1 MARILINKMKFNIWI
16 VLSCFLSKSVAVINT
31 DFFSKTSFLVG
42 LEFSKSVLFSQRND
56 KNENYRVDRFKAE
69 AAKLRKEALEI
80 EIALRE
86 EARAKGV
93 PEEMINK
100 LIPITTQRPLPASKL
115 LPKLKENYTELTVNT
130 IRSKLGYLNT
140 GDAIRM
146 TSELER
152 IKSNEII
159 SKWNSINVEDSRFM
173 VSIYQLKAKTNIV
186 PASLKLDDVGFAYQN
201 VLGVAVIIG
210 TICGLSATA
219 VGGELG
225 FLLGYSSALFPVI
238 LVGIGSIAPG
248 LIGEALYRFKLVTNE
263 EARKRDIRKNAGK
276 FLAGYICG
284 LPVAKFSQGNP
295 SNTAEFFQLRPSD
308 ITGVSGVSEVEKKS
322 FKQIDIARISIVCLA
337 GSVAECIDFGVAS
350 GSNPGDVNLLNE
362 LINSVEP
369 SITSDQIQ
377 NHIRWSALT
386 AWEILDQY
394 KEEYQRLVI
403 AFEKGLPME
412 ECIAVIEGEGEL

>member
-1 MARILINKMKFNIWI
+1 MKFNICI
-16 VLSCFLSKSVAVINT
+16 VLSFLSTSVALINRQ
-31 DFFSKTSFLVG
+31 FFSKTQILPTC
-42 LEFSKSVLFSQRND
+42 EFSKSVLFAQH
-56 KNENYRVDRFKAE
+56 NENNRVDRFKEE
-69 AAKLRKEALEI
+69 AAKLRQEASEI

-100 LIPITTQRPLPASKL
+100 LIPITTQRPQSASKPL
-115 LPKLKENYTELTVNT
+115 SKSKEKNTELTANT

-152 IKSNEII
+152 IKSNDII
-159 SKWNSINVEDSRFM
+159 SKWNSKNVEDSRFM

-201 VLGVAVIIG
+201 VLGVAVAIG
-210 TICGLSATA
+210 TVCGLSANA

-248 LIGEALYRFKLVTNE
+248 LIGEALYRCKLVTNE

-284 LPVAKFSQGNP
+284 LPVAKFSQGKP

-308 ITGVSGVSEVEKKS
+308 VSDVSDVTGVSAVEKKS
-322 FKQIDIARISIVCLA
+322 IKQIDIARISIVCLA
-337 GSVAECIDFGVAS
+337 GSVAECVDFGVAS
-350 GSNPGDVNLLNE
+350 GSNPADVNLLNE
-362 LINSVEP
+362 LINSVKP
-369 SITSDQIQ
+369 TFSSDQVQ
-377 NHIRWSALT
+377 NHIRWSAVT
-386 AWEILDQY
+386 AWEILDEY
-394 KEEYQRLVI
+394 KEEYQRLVV

-412 ECIAVIEGEGEL
+412 ECIAVIEGEGEV

>member
-1 MARILINKMKFNIWI
+1 MKFIKI
-16 VLSCFLSKSVAVINT
+16 FFLSILSTSIAIQNIEFFCINY
-31 DFFSKTSFLVG
+31 K
-42 LEFSKSVLFSQRND
+42 FSKSLLFTQHRDND
-56 KNENYRVDRFKAE
+56 YFLMNNNENKNIDYTSKSAYRFKNE
-69 AAKLRKEALEI
+69 AAKLRQEAAEM
-80 EIALRE
+80 EVALRE

-100 LIPITTQRPLPASKL
+100 LIPIRGQTSSN
-115 LPKLKENYTELTVNT
+115 LKEKGTSLTSKE

-152 IKSNEII
+152 IKSNNVI
-159 SKWNSINVEDSRFM
+159 SKWNSQNLKDSNF
-173 VSIYQLKAKTNIV
+173 VVNNYQLKYKTNIEPV
-186 PASLKLDDVGFAYQN
+186 NLKLDDVGFAYQN
-201 VLGVAVIIG
+201 VLVAAIGIG
-210 TICGLSATA
+210 TVCGLSATV
-219 VGGELG
+219 VGGQTG
-225 FLLGYSSALFPVI
+225 FLLGYASALFPVI

-263 EARKRDIRKNAGK
+263 EARKRHVRINAGK

-284 LPVAKFSQGNP
+284 LPVARFNQGKP
-295 SNTAEFFQLRPSD
+295 SNTAEFFQLRP
-308 ITGVSGVSEVEKKS
+308 TGISEVEDKQMFSKS
-322 FKQIDIARISIVCLA
+322 RFKQIDIARSSIVCLA
-337 GSVAECIDFGVAS
+337 GSVAECLEFGVAS

-369 SITSDQIQ
+369 AITPERVQ

-386 AWEILDQY
+386 AWEILYQY
-394 KEEYQRLVI
+394 KEEYQRLVV

>member
-1 MARILINKMKFNIWI
+1 MKFNIWI
-16 VLSCFLSKSVAVINT
+16 ILSFLSTSVAFINT
-31 DFFSKTSFLVG
+31 QFFSKTQILTIR
-42 LEFSKSVLFSQRND
+42 ECSKNVLFSQHND
-56 KNENYRVDRFKAE
+56 KNENNRVDRFKDE
-69 AAKLRKEALEI
+69 AAKLRQEATEI

-100 LIPITTQRPLPASKL
+100 LIPITTQRPQSASKTYS
-115 LPKLKENYTELTVNT
+115 KTKEKQTELTANT

-140 GDAIRM
+140 SDAIRM

-159 SKWNSINVEDSRFM
+159 SKWNSRNFEDSRFM

-186 PASLKLDDVGFAYQN
+186 PTSLKLDNVGFAYQN
-201 VLGVAVIIG
+201 VLGVALAIG
-210 TICGLSATA
+210 TICGLSASA

-225 FLLGYSSALFPVI
+225 FLLGYASALFPVI

-263 EARKRDIRKNAGK
+263 EARKRHVRKNAGK

-284 LPVAKFSQGNP
+284 LPVAKFSQDNP

-308 ITGVSGVSEVEKKS
+308 VSGTGKVQDKR
-322 FKQIDIARISIVCLA
+322 FRQIDIARISIVCLA

-362 LINSVEP
+362 LINSVGP
-369 SITSDQIQ
+369 TLTSDQIQ
-377 NHIRWSALT
+377 NHIRWTALT

-394 KEEYQRLVI
+394 KEEYQRLVV

-412 ECIAVIEGEGEL
+412 ECIAVIEGEGEV

>member
-1 MARILINKMKFNIWI
+1 MKFNIWI
-16 VLSCFLSKSVAVINT
+16 VLSILSTNIAFINRQ
-31 DFFSKTSFLVG
+31 FFSKTQILTTR
-42 LEFSKSVLFSQRND
+42 EFSKSLIFTQDNE
-56 KNENYRVDRFKAE
+56 KNEINRVDRFKEE
-69 AAKLRKEALEI
+69 AAKLRQEASEI

-100 LIPITTQRPLPASKL
+100 LIPITRQTLQPTSKTSS
-115 LPKLKENYTELTVNT
+115 KSKEKNTELTANT

-159 SKWNSINVEDSRFM
+159 SKWNSRNFEDSRFM
-173 VSIYQLKAKTNIV
+173 VSNYQLKAKTNIE
-186 PASLKLDDVGFAYQN
+186 PANLKLDDVGFAYQN
-201 VLGVAVIIG
+201 VLGVAVAIG
-210 TICGLSATA
+210 TICGLSANA
-219 VGGELG
+219 VGGEFG

-248 LIGEALYRFKLVTNE
+248 LIGEALYRCKLVTNE
-263 EARKRDIRKNAGK
+263 ESRKRHVRKNAGK

-284 LPVAKFSQGNP
+284 LPVATFSQGKP
-295 SNTAEFFQLRPSD
+295 SNRAEFFQLRPSD
-308 ITGVSGVSEVEKKS
+308 VTGISGTNEVNKNR
-322 FKQIDIARISIVCLA
+322 FTQIDIARISIVCLA
-337 GSVAECIDFGVAS
+337 GSVAECIDFGLAS

-369 SITSDQIQ
+369 SITPDQVQ
-377 NHIRWSALT
+377 NHIRWSALI
-386 AWEILDQY
+386 AWEILDEY
-394 KEEYQRLVI
+394 KEEYQRLVV

-412 ECIAVIEGEGEL
+412 ECIAVIEGEGEI

>member
-1 MARILINKMKFNIWI
+1 MIYNICIFLTIL
-16 VLSCFLSKSVAVINT
+16 STSVAFINT
-31 DFFSKTSFLVG
+31 QFFSKTLI
-42 LEFSKSVLFSQRND
+42 SKSLLFTQHND
-56 KNENYRVDRFKAE
+56 INVNNRVDRFMDE
-69 AAKLRKEALEI
+69 AAKLRQEASEI

-100 LIPITTQRPLPASKL
+100 LIPIRAPARSTIKSSKTSS
-115 LPKLKENYTELTVNT
+115 KSKEKNTELTANT

-152 IKSNEII
+152 IKSNNVI
-159 SKWNSINVEDSRFM
+159 SKWNSRNFEDSRFM
-173 VSIYQLKAKTNIV
+173 VSNYQLKAKTNIE
-186 PASLKLDDVGFAYQN
+186 PANLKLDDVGFAYQN
-201 VLGVAVIIG
+201 VLGVAVAIG
-210 TICGLSATA
+210 TICGLSANA

-248 LIGEALYRFKLVTNE
+248 LIGEALYKFKLVTNE
-263 EARKRDIRKNAGK
+263 ESRKRDVRKNAGK
-276 FLAGYICG
+276 FLAGYISG

-295 SNTAEFFQLRPSD
+295 SNTVEFFQIKPSD
-308 ITGVSGVSEVEKKS
+308 VIDTTKIEKNKI
-322 FKQIDIARISIVCLA
+322 KQIHIARCSIVCMA
-337 GSVAECIDFGVAS
+337 GSVAECIEFGVAS
-350 GSNPGDVNLLNE
+350 GTNPGDVNLLNE
-362 LINSVEP
+362 LMNSVEP
-369 SITSDQIQ
+369 TITPEQVQ

-386 AWEILDQY
+386 AWEILDEY
-394 KEEYQRLVI
+394 KEEYQRLVV

-412 ECIAVIEGEGEL
+412 ECIAVIEGEGDL

>member
-1 MARILINKMKFNIWI
+1 MKFNIWI
-16 VLSCFLSKSVAVINT
+16 ILSFLSTSVAFINT
-31 DFFSKTSFLVG
+31 QFFSKTQILTIR
-42 LEFSKSVLFSQRND
+42 ECSKNVLFSQHND
-56 KNENYRVDRFKAE
+56 KNENNRVDRFKDE
-69 AAKLRKEALEI
+69 AAKLRQEATEI

-100 LIPITTQRPLPASKL
+100 LIPITTQRPSPASKTYS
-115 LPKLKENYTELTVNT
+115 KTKEKNAELTANT

-140 GDAIRM
+140 SDAIRM

-152 IKSNEII
+152 IKSNDII
-159 SKWNSINVEDSRFM
+159 SKWNSKYLEDSRFM
-173 VSIYQLKAKTNIV
+173 VSNYQLKAKTNIV
-186 PASLKLDDVGFAYQN
+186 PTSLKLDDVGFAYQN
-201 VLGVAVIIG
+201 VLGVALAIG
-210 TICGLSATA
+210 TICGLSANA

-225 FLLGYSSALFPVI
+225 FLLGYASALFPVI

-263 EARKRDIRKNAGK
+263 EARKRHVRKNAGK

-284 LPVAKFSQGNP
+284 LPVAKFSQDNP

-308 ITGVSGVSEVEKKS
+308 VSGTGKVQDKR
-322 FKQIDIARISIVCLA
+322 FRQIDIARISIVCLA

-362 LINSVEP
+362 LINSVGP
-369 SITSDQIQ
+369 TLTSDQIQ
-377 NHIRWSALT
+377 NHIRWTALT

-394 KEEYQRLVI
+394 KEEYQRLVV

-412 ECIAVIEGEGEL
+412 ECIAVIEGEGEV

>member
-1 MARILINKMKFNIWI
+1 MKFNIWI
-16 VLSCFLSKSVAVINT
+16 VLSFLSTGLSFINT
-31 DFFSKTSFLVG
+31 PFFSKTQILPTC
-42 LEFSKSVLFSQRND
+42 EFSKSVIFSQHND
-56 KNENYRVDRFKAE
+56 INVNNRVDRFKKE
-69 AAKLRKEALEI
+69 AVKLRQEAEEI

-100 LIPITTQRPLPASKL
+100 LIPITRQRSQSASKTSS
-115 LPKLKENYTELTVNT
+115 KSKEKNTELTANT

-152 IKSNEII
+152 IKSNDII

-186 PASLKLDDVGFAYQN
+186 PANLKLDDVGFAYQN

-210 TICGLSATA
+210 TLCGLSANA

-225 FLLGYSSALFPVI
+225 FLLGYASALFPVI

-248 LIGEALYRFKLVTNE
+248 LIGEALYRCKLVTNE

-308 ITGVSGVSEVEKKS
+308 VSGTGKVQDKR

-369 SITSDQIQ
+369 RITPDQVQ

-394 KEEYQRLVI
+394 KEEYQRLVV

-412 ECIAVIEGEGEL
+412 ECIAVIEGEGEV

>member
-1 MARILINKMKFNIWI
+1 MKFIKI
-16 VLSCFLSKSVAVINT
+16 IFLSILSTSVAVINRH
-31 DFFSKTSFLVG
+31 FFCKRHFLVG
-42 LEFSKSVLFSQRND
+42 SEFSKSLLFFQNN
-56 KNENYRVDRFKAE
+56 NENNSVYYYTSKSADSFKDE
-69 AAKLRKEALEI
+69 AAKLRQEAAEI
-80 EIALRE
+80 ELALRE
-86 EARAKGV
+86 EARDKGV

-100 LIPITTQRPLPASKL
+100 LIPIRAPPLQTASKKE
-115 LPKLKENYTELTVNT
+115 PNLKENYTNLTAKE
-130 IRSKLGYLNT
+130 IRYNLGYLNT

-152 IKSNEII
+152 IKAKHVI
-159 SKWNSINVEDSRFM
+159 SKWNSKDLENPRFT
-173 VSIYQLKAKTNIV
+173 VSNYQLKGKTSIEPVN
-186 PASLKLDDVGFAYQN
+186 LKLDDVGFAYQN
-201 VLGVAVIIG
+201 VLVASVAIG
-210 TICGLSATA
+210 TVCGLSANA

-225 FLLGYSSALFPVI
+225 FLLGYASALFPVV

-248 LIGEALYRFKLVTNE
+248 LIGEALYRFKLFTNE
-263 EARKRDIRKNAGK
+263 ETRKRHVRMNAGK

-295 SNTAEFFQLRPSD
+295 SNIVEFFQLRPSD
-308 ITGVSGVSEVEKKS
+308 ISEVEDKKMFS
-322 FKQIDIARISIVCLA
+322 KNRFKQIDIARISIVCLA
-337 GSVAECIDFGVAS
+337 GSVAECVEFGVAS

-369 SITSDQIQ
+369 TISPEQVQ

-386 AWEILDQY
+386 AWEILNKY
-394 KEEYQRLVI
+394 KEEYQRIVV

>member
-1 MARILINKMKFNIWI
+1 MKFNIWI
-16 VLSCFLSKSVAVINT
+16 VLSFLSTSVAFINT
-31 DFFSKTSFLVG
+31 QFFSKTQILTTC
-42 LEFSKSVLFSQRND
+42 EFSKSVLFSQHND
-56 KNENYRVDRFKAE
+56 INVNNRVDRFKDE
-69 AAKLRKEALEI
+69 AAKLRKEAAEI

-100 LIPITTQRPLPASKL
+100 LIPITTQRPSPASKTYS
-115 LPKLKENYTELTVNT
+115 KTKEKNAELTANT

-140 GDAIRM
+140 SDAIRM

-159 SKWNSINVEDSRFM
+159 SKWNSRNFEDSRFM
-173 VSIYQLKAKTNIV
+173 VSIYQLKAKTNIE

-201 VLGVAVIIG
+201 VLGVALAIG
-210 TICGLSATA
+210 TICGLSANA

-225 FLLGYSSALFPVI
+225 FLLGYASALFPVI

-248 LIGEALYRFKLVTNE
+248 LIGEALYRFKLFTNE

-295 SNTAEFFQLRPSD
+295 SNSAEFFQLRPSD
-308 ITGVSGVSEVEKKS
+308 VNGVSEFGKKS

-362 LINSVEP
+362 LINSVKP
-369 SITSDQIQ
+369 NITPDEVQ

-394 KEEYQRLVI
+394 KEEYQRLVV

>member
-1 MARILINKMKFNIWI
+1 MKFNIWI
-16 VLSCFLSKSVAVINT
+16 VLSFLSTSVAVINT
-31 DFFSKTSFLVG
+31 DFFSKTPFLVRG
-42 LEFSKSVLFSQRND
+42 DLSKSVLFSQRND

-69 AAKLRKEALEI
+69 AAKLRKEAAEI

-100 LIPITTQRPLPASKL
+100 LIPITAQRSQSASKT
-115 LPKLKENYTELTVNT
+115 LPKLKEKQTELTANT

-152 IKSNEII
+152 IKSNDII

-173 VSIYQLKAKTNIV
+173 VSIYQLKAKANIV

-210 TICGLSATA
+210 TLCGLSATA

-248 LIGEALYRFKLVTNE
+248 FIGEALYRFKLVTNE

-295 SNTAEFFQLRPSD
+295 SNSAEFFQLRPSD
-308 ITGVSGVSEVEKKS
+308 VNGVSEFGKKS

-337 GSVAECIDFGVAS
+337 GSVAECLDFGVAS

-369 SITSDQIQ
+369 SITPDQIQ

-394 KEEYQRLVI
+394 KEEYQRLVV

>member
-1 MARILINKMKFNIWI
+1 MIYNICIFLTIL
-16 VLSCFLSKSVAVINT
+16 STSVAFINT
-31 DFFSKTSFLVG
+31 QFFSKTHI
-42 LEFSKSVLFSQRND
+42 SKSLLFTQH
-56 KNENYRVDRFKAE
+56 NENNRIDRFRDE
-69 AAKLRKEALEI
+69 AAKLRQEAAEI

-86 EARAKGV
+86 DARAKGV

-100 LIPITTQRPLPASKL
+100 LIPIRAPARSTIKSSKTSS
-115 LPKLKENYTELTVNT
+115 KSKEKNTELTANT

-152 IKSNEII
+152 IKSNNVI
-159 SKWNSINVEDSRFM
+159 SKWNSRNFEDSRFM
-173 VSIYQLKAKTNIV
+173 VSNYQLKAKTNIE
-186 PASLKLDDVGFAYQN
+186 PANLKLDDVGFAYQN
-201 VLGVAVIIG
+201 VLGVAVAIG
-210 TICGLSATA
+210 TVCGLSATA
-219 VGGELG
+219 VGGEFG

-238 LVGIGSIAPG
+238 LLGIGSIAPG

-263 EARKRDIRKNAGK
+263 ESRKRDVRKNAGK
-276 FLAGYICG
+276 FLTGYICG

-295 SNTAEFFQLRPSD
+295 SNTVEFFQIKPSD
-308 ITGVSGVSEVEKKS
+308 VIDTTKIEKNKI
-322 FKQIDIARISIVCLA
+322 KQIHIARSSIVCMA

-350 GSNPGDVNLLNE
+350 GTNPGDVNLLNE
-362 LINSVEP
+362 LMNAVEP
-369 SITSDQIQ
+369 SFTSDQIQ

-386 AWEILDQY
+386 AWEILDEY
-394 KEEYQRLVI
+394 KEEYQRLVV